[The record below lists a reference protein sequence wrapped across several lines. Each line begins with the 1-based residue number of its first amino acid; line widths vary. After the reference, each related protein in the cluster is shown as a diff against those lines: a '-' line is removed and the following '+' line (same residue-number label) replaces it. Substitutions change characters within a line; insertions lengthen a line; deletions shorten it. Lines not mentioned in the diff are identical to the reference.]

1 MSTLLILAFAA
12 TLIAVE
18 TFKLEEVVTTVT
30 PIETKYAFNSLEAC
44 NAKLTELGADGLLCV
59 GD

>member
-1 MSTLLILAFAA
+1 MSTLLILAFTV

-18 TFKLEEVVTTVT
+18 TFKLEEVITTVT
-30 PIETKYAFNSLEAC
+30 PIETKYAFNSLADC
-44 NAKLTELGADGLLCV
+44 QTKLAELGTSGLQCV